1 MSANEAEHPVWR
13 RPVLEH
19 EDLEEQAEHLR
30 RRHLLLDPKFPWEM
44 NDDALQP
51 MYRTSRTFWVLLV
64 ALGGLVLM
72 GGITWARQ
80 IFWGLGVTGLGRPV
94 YWGLFLVN
102 TVYFIGIG
110 HAGTFISAALRVLKI
125 EWRRPI
131 SRAAETLTLF
141 ALAAAALS
149 IFMHLGRVWKF
160 YWLLPYPNQRQIW
173 PNFHSPLMWDFMA
186 ILTYVTGSTLFI
198 YLGLMPDLAMARDH
212 TRGWRHRLYSILAI
226 GWRGTEKE
234 WAYHTTSLNIF
245 SYVIIPVMFSVHT
258 IVSWDFAMS
267 IQPGWNSTI
276 FGPYFILG
284 ALFSGVAAVII
295 VMAIIRK
302 SMRLEYFLREEH
314 FSGMGM
320 FLLLL
325 SFAWAYFYFNDYIV
339 PWYGGEPVMKVIFD
353 LFRRG
358 WASPLWFL
366 MLFGNVFLPWATL
379 WSRRVRSNPAALV
392 IVCIFVQIGMYLER
406 YFIIPVFLGY
416 NELPFSWGVFIPRAG
431 VLLTLGTFALMVFL
445 YMLFS
450 RFFPLIPVWEI
461 LEGQIFQG
469 LKRIG
474 RALMPSRSEP
484 H

>member
-1 MSANEAEHPVWR
+1 MSANEVEYPVWR
-13 RPVLEH
+13 RPMQEE

-30 RRHLLLDPKFPWEM
+30 RRHLLLDPKFPWAM
-44 NDDALQP
+44 NDDALKP
-51 MYRTSRTFWVLLV
+51 MYQTGLSFWVVVV
-64 ALGGLVLM
+64 ALSGLVLM
-72 GGITWARQ
+72 GAVTWARQ
-80 IFWGLGVTGLGRPV
+80 IYWGLGITGLNRPI

-131 SRAAETLTLF
+131 SRAAETITLF
-141 ALAAAALS
+141 GLGAAGLS
-149 IFMHLGRVWKF
+149 ILMHLGRVWKF
-160 YWLLPYPNQRQIW
+160 YWLLPYPNQRQLW

-186 ILTYVTGSTLFI
+186 ILTYMTGSTLFI
-198 YLGLMPDLAMARDH
+198 YLGLLPDLAMARDH
-212 TRGWRHRLYSILAI
+212 TVGWRHRLYSILAI

-234 WAYHTTSLNIF
+234 WAFHKTSLDIF

-276 FGPYFILG
+276 FGPYFIVG

-302 SMRLEYFLREEH
+302 SMRLEYFLRREH
-314 FSGMGM
+314 FDGMAK
-320 FLLLL
+320 FLLIL
-325 SFAWAYFYFNDYIV
+325 SFTWTYFYFSDYIV
-339 PWYGGEPVMKVIFD
+339 PWYNGEPVMQVVFD
-353 LFRRG
+353 LLRRG
-358 WASPLWFL
+358 WAAPLWFL
-366 MLFGNVFLPWATL
+366 MLFANIVLPVATL
-379 WSRRVRSNPAALV
+379 WSRRVRNNTVALV
-392 IVCIFVQIGMYLER
+392 VVCIFIQIGMYLER
-406 YFIIPVFLGY
+406 YFIVPVFLGY
-416 NELPFSWGVFIPRAG
+416 NELPFSWGVYIPRAG
-431 VLLTLGTFALMVFL
+431 VLLTIASLAMVVLL

-450 RFFPLIPVWEI
+450 RVVPLIPVWEI

-474 RALMPSRSEP
+474 RALLPARSEP